1 MRPDEAGV
9 VIRLMMVCNDLTIA
23 NAYLRELREGQ
34 TRVADHV
41 RWGAGVYFLRMQI
54 GHLSEAMSVIGA
66 LRKSP
71 PLLRLVHQCTERG
84 RDAFRELEACLMGQA
99 NFKQFESQMMRVR
112 NKTAFHYDDKL
123 VRKAL
128 MDRAKTAIKPQSV
141 TASNDVQQVRFGVA
155 DAILDT
161 LTVRHIWK
169 IGELD
174 LNEKLDE
181 ILDFGFRLFVAVMD
195 FGQEFIMRYVEENA
209 AY

>member
-1 MRPDEAGV
+1 
-9 VIRLMMVCNDLTIA
+9 
-23 NAYLRELREGQ
+23 
-34 TRVADHV
+34 
-41 RWGAGVYFLRMQI
+41 
-54 GHLSEAMSVIGA
+54 
-66 LRKSP
+66 
-71 PLLRLVHQCTERG
+71 
-84 RDAFRELEACLMGQA
+84 MGQA